1 MNHIRLASEKDGKK
15 ISELRLTEY
24 QNAKDFQ
31 LVSTAYLK
39 WDDTDRRCPVAAV
52 FNGLNEVIATMLVIP
67 VNTAE
72 ETVSSLESDLPVEI
86 DFPAFVFKKAVTKCA
101 YRKHGFNQLL
111 RYHIIKAALNC
122 DIQSLLSPVYES
134 APRTGFMK
142 KIGYEFH
149 TSLSPTPDKLIP
161 SSTRI
166 LAVLERSRMKEA
178 LKAIEQK
185 IPDLIESYP
194 WTGEKIST

>member
-1 MNHIRLASEKDGKK
+1 MKQIRLASEKDGTK
-15 ISELRLTEY
+15 IAELRLTEY
-24 QNAKDFQ
+24 QNAKDFT
-31 LVSTAYLK
+31 LVSTEYLK
-39 WDDTDRRCPVAAV
+39 WDETDRQCPVVAV
-52 FNGLNEVIATMLVIP
+52 FNEQNEAIATMLVIP
-67 VNTAE
+67 VNTVQKA
-72 ETVSSLESDLPVEI
+72 VSSLESDLPVKI
-86 DFPAFVFKKAVTKCA
+86 AFPAFVFKKAVTKCA

-142 KIGYEFH
+142 KIGYQFH

-161 SSTRI
+161 TSTRI
-166 LAVLERSRMKEA
+166 LAVLERNRMKEA

-185 IPDLIESYP
+185 IPDLINSYP
-194 WTGEKIST
+194 WIGEKIST